1 MKKAVNLEEIHKD
14 VERSAQE
21 QSFKMPFIGVH
32 KTELDTPA
40 LLIDLDKM
48 EANIRTMADYFTT
61 VNAELRPH
69 VKTHKTPIIAHK
81 QIAAGAIGVTCAKLG
96 EAEAVIHAGIR
107 DVLIA
112 NQIVG
117 AQKIARLINLA
128 KHSEIMVAVDNAQ
141 NVQAISEAAAAKDAN
156 ARMLV
161 EVNVGMNRCGV
172 EPGEPALELAE
183 LIRKSPNVDFAG
195 LMGYE
200 GHTVTKRDKA
210 ERNAAARDAMQILV
224 DAKHY
229 LEQRGVAVPI
239 MSGGGTGTF
248 NITGS
253 IPEMTEV
260 QAGSYVLMDAT
271 YGNVQGIGDHFQ
283 RALSVLATVVSRPTP
298 DRIIVDTGL
307 KVLAKEFGIPQPVGV
322 TGVEMTGLSEEH
334 GKMQVSDES
343 VSLSPGDKLEI
354 LPTHCCTTVN
364 LHDRYYGIRNGI
376 VESVWEI
383 AARGKAQ

>member
-1 MKKAVNLEEIHKD
+1 MTLDQDVN
-14 VERSAQE
+14 RSE
-21 QSFKMPFIGVH
+21 PFIGMH

-48 EANIRTMADYFTT
+48 EANIQTMAAYFTT
-61 VNAELRPH
+61 VGTMLRPH
-69 VKTHKTPIIAHK
+69 MKTHKTPIITHK

-96 EAEAVIHAGIR
+96 EAEAAIHAGIR

-128 KHSEIMVAVDNAQ
+128 RHSEIMVAVDSPQ
-141 NVQAISEAAAAKDAN
+141 NVQAISEAASAKGAN
-156 ARMLV
+156 VRMLV
-161 EVNVGMNRCGV
+161 EVNIGMDRCGV
-172 EPGEPALELAE
+172 EPGKPALELAN
-183 LIRKSPNVDFAG
+183 LIRQSPNVSFEG

-200 GHTVTKRDKA
+200 GHTVANPNRSERD
-210 ERNAAARDAMQILV
+210 AAARQAMQLLV

-229 LEQRGVAVPI
+229 LEKHDVAVSI

-253 IPEMTEV
+253 ITEMTEV
-260 QAGSYVLMDAT
+260 QAGSYVLMDST
-271 YGNVQGIGDHFQ
+271 YRNVQGVGEHFDC
-283 RALSVLATVVSRPTP
+283 ALSVLATVVSRPAP
-298 DRIIVDTGL
+298 NRIIVDTGL

-334 GKMQVSDES
+334 GKMVSDEN
-343 VSLSPGDKLEI
+343 VSLNPGDKLEI

>member
-1 MKKAVNLEEIHKD
+1 MNTNE
-14 VERSAQE
+14 
-21 QSFKMPFIGVH
+21 PFIGMH

-48 EANIRTMADYFTT
+48 ETNIETMANYFRT
-61 VNAELRPH
+61 VNADLRPH

-128 KHSEIMVAVDNAQ
+128 KHSEIMVAVDNTE
-141 NVQAISEAAAAKDAN
+141 NVQAISEAAAAKGATI
-156 ARMLV
+156 RMLV
-161 EVNVGMNRCGV
+161 EVNIGMNRCGV
-172 EPGEPALELAE
+172 EPGKPVLELAE
-183 LIRKSPNVDFAG
+183 QIRQRPNLIFEG

-200 GHTVTKRDKA
+200 GHTVAKPNRSERDTT
-210 ERNAAARDAMQILV
+210 AREAMQRLI
-224 DAKHY
+224 DAKNH
-229 LEQRGVAVPI
+229 LEKHGVEVSI

-253 IPEMTEV
+253 IPDMTEV
-260 QAGSYVLMDAT
+260 QAGSYVLMDST
-271 YGNVQGIGDHFQ
+271 YRNVEGIGDHFDC
-283 RALSVLATVVSRPTP
+283 ALSVLATVVSRPSS
-298 DRIIVDTGL
+298 DRMIVDTGL
-307 KVLAKEFGIPQPVGV
+307 KVLAKEFGIPQPVGLN
-322 TGVEMTGLSEEH
+322 GVEMTGLSEEH
-334 GKMQVSDES
+334 GTMRVSD
-343 VSLSPGDKLEI
+343 VSATLKPGDKLEI

-376 VESVWEI
+376 VESVWNI

>member
-1 MKKAVNLEEIHKD
+1 MNTSTE
-14 VERSAQE
+14 
-21 QSFKMPFIGVH
+21 PFIGMH

-48 EANIRTMADYFTT
+48 EANIQTMADYLST
-61 VNAELRPH
+61 VNAMLRPH
-69 VKTHKTPIIAHK
+69 MKTHKTPIIAHK

-96 EAEAVIHAGIR
+96 EAEAVIHAGVR

-117 AQKIARLINLA
+117 SHKIARLINLA
-128 KHSEIMVAVDNAQ
+128 RHSEIMVAVDNPQ
-141 NVQAISEAAAAKDAN
+141 NVQAISDAAAVKGVT
-156 ARMLV
+156 ARMLI
-161 EVNVGMNRCGV
+161 EVNIGMNRCGV
-172 EPGEPALELAE
+172 EPGKPTLELANK
-183 LIRKSPNVDFAG
+183 IRQCPNLKFEG

-200 GHTVTKRDKA
+200 GHTVARPDLKERD
-210 ERNAAARDAMQILV
+210 AAAREAMQRLV
-224 DAKHY
+224 DTKHY
-229 LEQRGVAVPI
+229 LEKHGVEVSI

-260 QAGSYVLMDAT
+260 QAGSYVFMDST
-271 YGNVQGIGDHFQ
+271 YRNVEGVGNQFDCS
-283 RALSVLATVVSRPTP
+283 LSVLATVVSRPSP
-298 DRIIVDTGL
+298 NRVIVDTGL
-307 KVLAKEFGIPQPVGV
+307 KVLAKEFGIPQPIGI

-334 GKMQVSDES
+334 GTLKTVGQGSDTN
-343 VSLSPGDKLEI
+343 VSLTPGDKLEI

-376 VESVWEI
+376 VESVWDI

>member
-1 MKKAVNLEEIHKD
+1 MKTNE
-14 VERSAQE
+14 
-21 QSFKMPFIGVH
+21 PFIGMH

-48 EANIRTMADYFTT
+48 EANIQTMANYFST
-61 VNAELRPH
+61 VNADLRPH

-112 NQIVG
+112 NQVVG
-117 AQKIARLINLA
+117 SQKIARLINLA
-128 KHSEIMVAVDNAQ
+128 KHSEIMVAVDNAE
-141 NVQAISEAAAAKDAN
+141 NVQAISEAAAAKGATV
-156 ARMLV
+156 RMLI
-161 EVNVGMNRCGV
+161 EVNIGMNRCGV
-172 EPGEPALELAE
+172 EPGKPTLALAE
-183 LIRKSPNVDFAG
+183 QIHQHSNVVFEG

-200 GHTVTKRDKA
+200 GHTVAKPNQA
-210 ERNAAARDAMQILV
+210 ERNTAAREAMQHLV
-224 DAKHY
+224 DTKHY
-229 LEQRGVAVPI
+229 LEKHNVEVPI

-253 IPEMTEV
+253 ISEMTEV
-260 QAGSYVLMDAT
+260 QAGSYVLMDST
-271 YGNVQGIGDHFQ
+271 YRNVEGVGDHFDC
-283 RALSVLATVVSRPTP
+283 ALSVLATVVSRPSP
-298 DRIIVDTGL
+298 NRVIVDTGL

-322 TGVEMTGLSEEH
+322 NGIEMTGLSEEH
-334 GKMQVSDES
+334 GTMQVSGES
-343 VSLSPGDKLEI
+343 ISLKPSDKLEI

-376 VESVWEI
+376 VESVWDI

>member
-1 MKKAVNLEEIHKD
+1 MNTRE
-14 VERSAQE
+14 
-21 QSFKMPFIGVH
+21 PFIGMH

-48 EANIRTMADYFTT
+48 EANIGAMANYFST

-69 VKTHKTPIIAHK
+69 LKTHKTPIIAHK

-117 AQKIARLINLA
+117 TQKIARLINLA
-128 KHSEIMVAVDNAQ
+128 KHSEIMVAVDNSE
-141 NVQAISEAAAAKDAN
+141 NVQAISEAAAAKGATV
-156 ARMLV
+156 RMLV
-161 EVNVGMNRCGV
+161 EVNIGMDRCGV
-172 EPGEPALELAE
+172 EPGKPTLELTE
-183 LIRKSPNVDFAG
+183 QIHRSPNLVFEG

-200 GHTVTKRDKA
+200 GHTVAKPNRA
-210 ERNAAARDAMQILV
+210 ERDAAAREAMQQLI

-229 LEQRGVAVPI
+229 LEKHGVEVSI

-260 QAGSYVLMDAT
+260 QAGSYVLMDST
-271 YGNVQGIGDHFQ
+271 YYNVEGIGDHFDC
-283 RALSVLATVVSRPTP
+283 ALSVLATVVSRPNP
-298 DRIIVDTGL
+298 NRMIVDTGL

-322 TGVEMTGLSEEH
+322 TGIEMTGLSEEH
-334 GKMQVSDES
+334 GKMGVSDEN
-343 VSLSPGDKLEI
+343 VSLKPGDKLEI

-383 AARGKAQ
+383 TARGKAQ

>member
-1 MKKAVNLEEIHKD
+1 MQPPET
-14 VERSAQE
+14 
-21 QSFKMPFIGVH
+21 FIGLP

-48 EANIRTMADYFTT
+48 ETNIQTMANYFKT
-61 VNAELRPH
+61 VNAVLRPH
-69 VKTHKTPIIAHK
+69 VKTHKTPILAHK

-112 NQIVG
+112 NQVVG
-117 AQKIARLINLA
+117 KQKIARLINLA
-128 KHSEIMVAVDNAQ
+128 KHSEIMVAVDNTQ
-141 NVQAISEAAAAKDAN
+141 NVNDISDAATAKGVTI
-156 ARMLV
+156 RMLI
-161 EVNVGMNRCGV
+161 EVNTGMNRCGV
-172 EPGEPALELAE
+172 ESGKPTLELAQHVRSTPHVKFE
-183 LIRKSPNVDFAG
+183 G

-200 GHTVTKRDKA
+200 GHTVANPNYA
-210 ERNAAARDAMQILV
+210 EREAATRTAVQLLI
-224 DAKHY
+224 DAKRY
-229 LEQRGVAVPI
+229 LEKNGISVTI

-260 QAGSYVLMDAT
+260 QAGSYIFMDST
-271 YGNVQGIGDHFQ
+271 YRKVKGVGEQFQ
-283 RALSVLATVVSRPTP
+283 CALTVLATVVSRPAP
-298 DRIIVDTGL
+298 DRVIVDTGL
-307 KVLAKEFGIPQPVGV
+307 KVLAKEFGIPQP
-322 TGVEMTGLSEEH
+322 TGLDGIEMTGLSEEH
-334 GKMQVSDES
+334 GKMNAKENVT
-343 VSLSPGDKLEI
+343 LIPGDKLEI

-364 LHDRYYGIRNGI
+364 LHDKYYGIRDGI

>member
-1 MKKAVNLEEIHKD
+1 MK
-14 VERSAQE
+14 RSE
-21 QSFKMPFIGVH
+21 PFIGMH

-48 EANIRTMADYFTT
+48 ESNIRTMAAYFTT
-61 VNAELRPH
+61 VNAMLRPH

-128 KHSEIMVAVDNAQ
+128 KHSDIMVAVDNAQ
-141 NVQAISEAAAAKDAN
+141 NVQAISEAASAKEAN
-156 ARMLV
+156 VRMLV
-161 EVNVGMNRCGV
+161 EVNIGMDRCGV
-172 EPGEPALELAE
+172 EPGEPALALAE
-183 LIRKSPNVDFAG
+183 LIRKSPNVEFAG

-200 GHTVTKRDKA
+200 GHTVAKPDKS
-210 ERNAAARDAMQILV
+210 ERNAAAREAMQILL

-229 LEQRGVAVPI
+229 LEKRGVAVPI

-260 QAGSYVLMDAT
+260 QAGSYVLMDST
-271 YGNVQGIGDHFQ
+271 YRNVQGVGDHFDC
-283 RALSVLATVVSRPTP
+283 ALSVLATVVSRPAP

-307 KVLAKEFGIPQPVGV
+307 KVLAKEFGIPQPVGI

-334 GKMQVSDES
+334 GKMRVSDENA
-343 VSLSPGDKLEI
+343 SLSPGDKLEI

>member
-1 MKKAVNLEEIHKD
+1 MNTNE
-14 VERSAQE
+14 
-21 QSFKMPFIGVH
+21 PFIGMH

-40 LLIDLDKM
+40 LLIDLAKM
-48 EANIRTMADYFTT
+48 EANIETMANYFST
-61 VNAELRPH
+61 VNADLRPH

-128 KHSEIMVAVDNAQ
+128 KHSEIMVAVDNAE
-141 NVQAISEAAAAKDAN
+141 NVQAISEAAGAKGATV
-156 ARMLV
+156 RMLI
-161 EVNVGMNRCGV
+161 EVNIGMDRCGV
-172 EPGEPALELAE
+172 EPGKPALELAE
-183 LIRKSPNVDFAG
+183 QIHRSPNLVFEG

-200 GHTVTKRDKA
+200 GHTVAKPNRS
-210 ERNAAARDAMQILV
+210 ERDAATREAMQRLV
-224 DAKHY
+224 DAKAY
-229 LEQRGVAVPI
+229 LEKHSVKVPI

-253 IPEMTEV
+253 ISEMTEV
-260 QAGSYVLMDAT
+260 QAGSYVLMDST
-271 YGNVQGIGDHFQ
+271 YRNVEGVGDHFDC
-283 RALSVLATVVSRPTP
+283 ALSVLATVVSRPSA
-298 DRIIVDTGL
+298 DRMIVDTGL
-307 KVLAKEFGIPQPVGV
+307 KVLAKEFGIPQPIGV
-322 TGVEMTGLSEEH
+322 NGVEMTGLSEEH
-334 GKMQVSDES
+334 GKMEVSEAS
-343 VSLSPGDKLEI
+343 VSLKPGDKLEI

-376 VESVWEI
+376 VESVWNI